1 MRRYAIGLLSDE
13 IECDRSVYAET
24 RMPVKTITLDTEA
37 YNRLKRL
44 RQPNES
50 FSDTVK
56 RVVKEPFDVRAWL
69 KTLQRNALSDQALDA
84 VDEIASQRRRAS
96 ARGRRRASF

>member
-1 MRRYAIGLLSDE
+1 
-13 IECDRSVYAET
+13 
-24 RMPVKTITLDTEA
+24 MPVKTITLDTEA

-56 RVVKEPFDVRAWL
+56 RVVKEPFDLPAWL
-69 KTLQRNALSDQALDA
+69 KTLRKNALSNRALDA
-84 VDEIASQRRRAS
+84 VDEMAAQRRMAVARSRHS
-96 ARGRRRASF
+96 AAR